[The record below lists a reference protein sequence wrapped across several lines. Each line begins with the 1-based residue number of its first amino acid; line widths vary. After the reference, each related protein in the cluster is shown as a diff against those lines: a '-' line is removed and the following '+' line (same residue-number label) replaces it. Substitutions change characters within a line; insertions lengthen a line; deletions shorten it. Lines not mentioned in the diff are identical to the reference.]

1 LNPVLTLIAFLFAL
15 TLLIAVHEYGHY
27 RMAVACKVPVLVF
40 SIGFGKV
47 LYRWR
52 PARPRPG
59 QNTEFVIGAL
69 PLGGYIQ
76 MLDSRE
82 GDVPPEMLPLAFD
95 QQSLKVRAAIVAAG
109 PLANLLLAVVLFTGL
124 AWWGQP
130 QALPILASPVPGSW
144 AEQAG
149 LQGGE
154 RVLSV
159 EIDGEPVEDIQR
171 FESLYMLTA
180 KTELNNSAMTWTLRR
195 EAGAKHLELR
205 IPSPEELALP
215 STDNNAD
222 MSRWR
227 ALGLRGPSTLALIGK
242 IEEGSAAQQAGLKP
256 GDQVIRVDGKLV
268 ADAQQLRDWIRAK
281 PMSGDARL
289 REGSQV
295 SSGSNLVAT
304 SASNAQIWEIDR
316 DGQKLSLAVQPRW
329 TVLPGQA
336 KSEGVMRVGAI
347 VGAPPATQWVSLGAW
362 EGITQGLGQVKQ
374 LTVMTFNL
382 IGKMLTGGASSKHLS
397 GPISIAEQA
406 GQSAQLGWAA
416 YVSFLA
422 LISVSLGLLNLL
434 PLPMLDGGHLMYY
447 LWESLTGKPVSVAW
461 QRGLQKVGLA
471 LLISIMTLAVFNDLT
486 RLF

>member
-1 LNPVLTLIAFLFAL
+1 VLTLIAFLFAL

-52 PARPRPG
+52 PKRPQPG

-109 PLANLLLAVVLFTGL
+109 PLANLLLAVVLFSGL

-154 RVLSV
+154 RVLAV
-159 EIDGEPVEDIQR
+159 EIDGEPAEDIHR
-171 FESLYMLTA
+171 FDSLYMLTA
-180 KTELNNSAMTWTLRR
+180 KAELNNSAMTWTLRR
-195 EAGAKHLELR
+195 DAGAKHVELR

-222 MSRWR
+222 MSLWR

-281 PMSGDARL
+281 PMPANGRLQEDSPSISGSISGA
-289 REGSQV
+289 
-295 SSGSNLVAT
+295 SSG
-304 SASNAQIWEIDR
+304 ASSQIWEIDR
-316 DGQKLSLAVQPRW
+316 GGQKLTLPVQPRL

-336 KSEGVMRVGAI
+336 NSEGVRRVGAI
-347 VGAPPATQWVSLGAW
+347 VGAPPETQWVSLGAW

-406 GQSAQLGWAA
+406 GQSAQLGLGA
-416 YVSFLA
+416 YVSFLG

-471 LLISIMTLAVFNDLT
+471 LLIFIMSLAFFNDLS
-486 RLF
+486 RLFN

>member
-1 LNPVLTLIAFLFAL
+1 MLTLIAFLFAL

-47 LYRWR
+47 IYRWR

-154 RVLSV
+154 RVLAV
-159 EIDGEPVEDIQR
+159 EIDGEPVADIQR

-180 KTELNNSAMTWTLRR
+180 KAELNNSAMTWTLRR

-215 STDNNAD
+215 STDNNSD

-227 ALGLRGPSTLALIGK
+227 ALGLRGPSTLAMIGK

-268 ADAQQLRDWIRAK
+268 ADAQQLRDWIRAQ
-281 PMSGDARL
+281 PQSQSLPDDVRL
-289 REGSQV
+289 QEGSQARA
-295 SSGSNLVAT
+295 GT
-304 SASNAQIWEIDR
+304 IAQIWEIDR
-316 DGQKLSLAVQPRW
+316 AGQKLTLPVQPRW

-347 VGAPPATQWVSLGAW
+347 VGAPPETQWVSLGPW
-362 EGITQGLGQVKQ
+362 EGIKQGLGQVKQ

-406 GQSAQLGWAA
+406 GQSAQLGLAA
-416 YVSFLA
+416 YVSFLG

-471 LLISIMTLAVFNDLT
+471 LLVFIMTLAFFNDLT
-486 RLF
+486 RLFN